1 MMSPETFMKHLTMIV
16 RRLLL
21 TIILGL
27 IASCGGGSGGS
38 MPSVSTLG
46 ATGVQFS
53 RTMTVTV
60 NGTALDVGELTMVV
74 DGPCVDIA
82 KAAAGTDLQLQFTC
96 RITGLGE
103 IVARVRTADRLE
115 LASLRLSVPAPRV
128 SMTVV
133 QGTRSG
139 SYVVELDPVAAPITV
154 ENFLAY
160 VNGGFYVNTLFHR
173 VIAGFV
179 AQAGGFVAGPTPK
192 PATRAPIK
200 LEAGNGLKNLRGTI
214 AMARESEPDT
224 ANAQFHF
231 NLVNNPSLDFGS
243 VENPLGYAVF
253 GTLISGQEVVD
264 EIGIVEVS
272 STNTAGLPNL
282 PVTNVRI
289 TSASQIR

>member
-1 MMSPETFMKHLTMIV
+1 MKHLTLIV
-16 RRLLL
+16 RSLLL
-21 TIILGL
+21 TITLGL
-27 IASCGGGSGGS
+27 IASCGGGSGGG

-60 NGTALDVGELTMVV
+60 NGTALDVGEPTMVV

-82 KAAAGTDLQLQFTC
+82 KVAGGTDLLLQFTC
-96 RITGLGE
+96 RINGLGDM
-103 IVARVRTADRLE
+103 VARIRTADRLE

-128 SMTVV
+128 SMTVA

-154 ENFLAY
+154 TNFLAY
-160 VNGGFYVNTLFHR
+160 VNAGFYANTLFHR
-173 VIAGFV
+173 VVAGFV

-192 PATRAPIK
+192 PATRAPIV
-200 LEAGNGLKNLRGTI
+200 LEANNGLKNLRGTI
-214 AMARESEPDT
+214 AMARTTEPDT
-224 ANAQFHF
+224 ANAQFYF
-231 NLVNNPSLDFGS
+231 NLVDNPSLDFGS

-253 GTLISGQEVVD
+253 GRLISGQEVVD

-272 STNTAGLPNL
+272 GINTAGLPSL

-289 TSASQIR
+289 TAASQIR